1 MTAKKT
7 NPEKKS
13 HVLAWFAILRKRRSK
28 LLTKRAKTKHD
39 GELVQATDG
48 VLGVA

>member
-28 LLTKRAKTKHD
+28 LLTKVKLPLSKIFYK
-39 GELVQATDG
+39 
-48 VLGVA
+48 